1 MYIYMHICLYVI
13 YVCSIVYIIYI
24 NYICL
29 YIIVKVSLKFRYTY
43 ICIICV
49 VHVLFL
55 FLWMLFFLNTDKKK
69 SKALDTVNR
78 KKLFEILEMIFVLD
92 ELHVLKILPK
102 ELQIKVRI
110 NKESSKYF
118 KTTIG
123 IPQGDALKVTS
134 VTKLFLAI
142 K

>member
-1 MYIYMHICLYVI
+1 
-13 YVCSIVYIIYI
+13 
-24 NYICL
+24 
-29 YIIVKVSLKFRYTY
+29 
-43 ICIICV
+43 
-49 VHVLFL
+49 
-55 FLWMLFFLNTDKKK
+55 
-69 SKALDTVNR
+69 
-78 KKLFEILEMIFVLD
+78 MIFALD

>member
-29 YIIVKVSLKFRYTY
+29 YIIVKVSLNFRYTY